1 MLDGIIQLREK
12 EDERYQSFFEKEIHL
27 LHDSVISESK
37 VKPSCYFLQS
47 PAAAMPFSL
56 ICNYHYYPYRV
67 GKMCFSS
74 IILLYNTNHNS

>member
-37 VKPSCYFLQS
+37 VNPSYHFL
-47 PAAAMPFSL
+47 
-56 ICNYHYYPYRV
+56 
-67 GKMCFSS
+67 
-74 IILLYNTNHNS
+74 